1 MANLIRLVDA
11 KFEMLKLQP
20 PKNTL
25 FMIKHIVILL
35 TTFLSFTDL
44 VAQKFSVDFPEK
56 TEAELTEIRNNEIDL
71 TGTWEGI
78 VTQGYWEGKPE
89 FEQGNRVAR
98 IEITQTGDKITGRL
112 VCKARFAND
121 MGMLSYE
128 KTFEGIFDGQEV
140 EYTDIKVYNY
150 SNTHYEMPN
159 LETCMKS
166 AILEFYILNGDYHL
180 EGDWEGYGH
189 QTGGP
194 CTPGTIHWRKINP
207 EKEEDNPVFSVDFED
222 DKKVES
228 EVVLSRKNRVKKLL
242 NRKVNK
248 EGKTVVVKS
257 RKITIE
263 VYDHKKNDGDLI
275 SLNYNGEWVLE
286 SHLIEKK
293 EYKLEVELEGENAPN
308 YLILHA
314 NNLGKIPPNTAA
326 VIVDD
331 GTRRQR
337 FVLNSDLNQSDVLY
351 FELQE

>member
-1 MANLIRLVDA
+1 M
-11 KFEMLKLQP
+11 
-20 PKNTL
+20 
-25 FMIKHIVILL
+25 KHIYLL
-35 TTFLSFTDL
+35 YLCLFAVTINVS
-44 VAQKFSVDFPEK
+44 AQKFSVDFPEK
-56 TEAELTEIRNNEIDL
+56 SEEDLSEIRNNEIDL

-78 VTQGYWEGKPE
+78 VTQGYWVGKPE

-98 IEITQTGDKITGRL
+98 IEIKQEGNKISGRL
-112 VCKARFAND
+112 VCKARFADN
-121 MGMLSYE
+121 MGTLSYE

-140 EYTDIKVYNY
+140 DYTDTKVYNY

-159 LETCMKS
+159 LETCIKS
-166 AILEFYILNGDYHL
+166 SILEFYILNGDYHL

-207 EKEEDNPVFSVDFED
+207 EVEKDNPVFSVDFED
-222 DKKVES
+222 DKKAEN
-228 EVVLSRKNRVKKLL
+228 EVVLSNKNKVKKLL
-242 NRKVNK
+242 DRKVNK
-248 EGKTVVVKS
+248 EGKTVRVKS
-257 RKITIE
+257 KKITIE

-293 EYKLEVELEGENAPN
+293 EYKLTVELEGADAPN
-308 YLILHA
+308 YLILYA
-314 NNLGKIPPNTAA
+314 NNLGTIPPNTAA

-331 GTRRQR
+331 GVRRQR
-337 FVLNSDLNQSDVLY
+337 FVLNSDLKQSDVLY